1 MLKQRIIFKKE
12 LGLKL
17 LFFFMT
23 FVLNFFLVYTYKGL
37 HDYFLLIVTTFLLC
51 FLTGLFLKLVLPNSK
66 KIIQNLAWGLIYGSA
81 TIFVLT
87 LALIIWV
94 AHLYN
99 N

>member
-1 MLKQRIIFKKE
+1 MLRQNMVFKKE
-12 LGLKL
+12 CGYKL
-17 LFFFMT
+17 LFFLLT
-23 FVLNFFLVYTYKGL
+23 FALNFFLIYTYKGL
-37 HDYFLLIVTTFLLC
+37 HDNFLLIVTTLLLC
-51 FLTGLFLKLVLPNSK
+51 FFMGLFLKLVRPNSK
-66 KIIQNLAWGLIYGSA
+66 IIVQNLAWGLIYGSV